1 MVVSPVVR
9 LILPLSTE
17 CRSIRIILNSGLKT
31 ARKAVENRRK
41 NGSFA
46 GIRVM
51 TSATPRYPNR
61 IKTCIQAAGYKVR
74 EITAELHI
82 PDRTMRDYLTR
93 RTAMPREYLQALAM
107 LLGCSIEDLVPRSAS
122 RFGDMPLP
130 PQPYFAHPY
139 PLQENFTGRIH
150 ERRML
155 TEWLAEDKRP
165 VLALVA
171 LGGMGKSS
179 LVWAWLQQDVLG
191 VPLPG
196 MTEPS
201 REVSICQLSK
211 RVHPQGVLW
220 WSFYEPEASFATFLN
235 RALIYVSSGSVDL
248 RSLSTYEKMQAL
260 IALLQRHSF
269 LLILDGFER
278 ELRAYASAVST
289 YQGDSVRE
297 DAQGNF
303 RVCIDPHEGNFLR
316 WLAASPLL
324 SRVLLTTRLLPHE
337 LDSLAGCRREEL
349 SALDPEDVLAFL
361 QAQGVRG
368 TRAEI
373 HAVCTP
379 YGDHPLALR
388 LLAGLIVHDPARPGD
403 IAVATQN
410 SLVSEMVQREHHIL
424 AQAYDALGS
433 SLQQLLS
440 HLAASRSVV
449 DFEIAKAVS
458 PFGVERELKAALRE
472 LVERGLLFFD
482 RERQRYDLHPVV
494 RQYAY
499 ARLPQREAVHAR
511 LAQYFQ
517 MSGEGLLEG
526 LPDVPRKIR
535 ALYVEPVP
543 DRLLQVE
550 SLEDIAPII
559 ELCHHMIRAK
569 QFKEALGIYY
579 NHLASLLYHR
589 LGAYQTVI
597 ELLQGFLEGDET
609 SLLQLERNWQSW
621 LFDALANAYSA
632 SGYPQRAVQLL
643 EASIQID
650 QERGDKESLA
660 TALWNLAVQ
669 QEMLGKLSA
678 SEQSL
683 QESILLCRDIHD
695 AFNEAKAHQYFALLR
710 AYQDM
715 FEAAFRHLDTAL
727 SLFKELN
734 AKELNARTSEGAVWA
749 YRSLCGILA
758 REIPAALEAAQRAR
772 ELADI
777 GHYERD
783 VIRAEWLLGLAS
795 VYMAYQEDGQRA
807 AAFLREAELHLRE
820 ALHRCRR
827 IDMVDYEADLLLAWA
842 RLHHAKGEKQRA
854 KECATEAL
862 DITNRS
868 DFRVLRA
875 DIYNLLA
882 RLEWEDGNWRETRR
896 LAESALRDATCN
908 DHPFCYVS
916 ALEEAK
922 QLLHEVK
929 RLR

>member
-1 MVVSPVVR
+1 M
-9 LILPLSTE
+9 
-17 CRSIRIILNSGLKT
+17 
-31 ARKAVENRRK
+31 
-41 NGSFA
+41 
-46 GIRVM
+46 RVM
-51 TSATPRYPNR
+51 TSGTPRHPNR
-61 IKTCIQAAGYKVR
+61 IKACIQAAGYKVR

-82 PDRTMRDYLTR
+82 PDRTMRDYLTG
-93 RTAMPREYLQALAM
+93 RTAMPREYLEALAG
-107 LLGCSIEDLVPRSAS
+107 LLGCSIEDLVARSAC

-155 TEWLAEDKRP
+155 TEWLTKDNRP

-179 LVWAWLQQDVLG
+179 LAWAWLQQDVLG

-201 REVSICQLSK
+201 REVSVCQMSQ

-220 WSFYEPEASFATFLN
+220 WSFYETEASFATFLN
-235 RALIYVSSGSVDL
+235 RSLIYVSSGTLDP
-248 RSLSTYEKMQAL
+248 RSMSTYEKIQAL
-260 IALLQRHSF
+260 IALLQRHYF

-278 ELRAYASAVST
+278 ELRAYASAVSA

-324 SRVLLTTRLLPHE
+324 SKVLLTTRLLPRE
-337 LDSLAGCRREEL
+337 LDGLAGCRREEL

-379 YGDHPLALR
+379 YGNHPLALR
-388 LLAGLIVHDPARPGD
+388 LLAGLVVYDPARPGD
-403 IAVATQN
+403 IAVATEN
-410 SLVSEMVQREHHIL
+410 SLVPEMVQREHHIL
-424 AQAYDALGS
+424 AQAYDALRP
-433 SLQQLLS
+433 SLQHLLS
-440 HLAASRSVV
+440 HLAAFRSVV
-449 DFEIAKAVS
+449 DFETAKAVS
-458 PFGVERELKAALRE
+458 PFGIEKELKAALRE

-482 RERQRYDLHPVV
+482 RERQCYSLHPVV

-517 MSGEGLLEG
+517 ISGKVPLEE
-526 LPDVPRKIR
+526 LPDAPRKIR
-535 ALYVEPVP
+535 ALSVGPVQ
-543 DRLLQVE
+543 DDLHQVE
-550 SLEDIAPII
+550 SLEDIAPVI

-569 QFKEALGIYY
+569 QFKRALGIYY

-597 ELLQGFLEGDET
+597 ELLQGFFE
-609 SLLQLERNWQSW
+609 
-621 LFDALANAYSA
+621 
-632 SGYPQRAVQLL
+632 
-643 EASIQID
+643 D

-660 TALWNLAVQ
+660 TALWNAV
-669 QEMLGKLSA
+669 
-678 SEQSL
+678 
-683 QESILLCRDIHD
+683 D
-695 AFNEAKAHQYFALLR
+695 AR
-710 AYQDM
+710 A
-715 FEAAFRHLDTAL
+715 
-727 SLFKELN
+727 
-734 AKELNARTSEGAVWA
+734 SEGAVWA
-749 YRSLCGILA
+749 YRSLCDILA
-758 REIPAALEAAQRAR
+758 GEIPAALEAALHAR

-783 VIRAEWLLGLAS
+783 IIRAEWLLGLAS
-795 VYMAYQEDGQRA
+795 VHMAYQEGGRRA

-842 RLHHAKGEKQRA
+842 RLHHARGEKQRA
-854 KECATEAL
+854 KEFATEAL
-862 DITNRS
+862 AITNRS

-882 RLEWEDGNWRETRR
+882 RLEWEDGHWRGMMS
-896 LAESALRDATCN
+896 LAESALRDATC
-908 DHPFCYVS
+908 DGHPFCYVS

-929 RLR
+929 QLR